1 MSVIVQVLIFIISYF
16 LSKKAGATSGQAAL
30 LATGATLLS
39 NSTGLTDTL
48 ANGVSSWFGGDDPQG
63 RAGSGDPTLIESG
76 SNLKGNIGQVGAVV
90 PSSGSSISDVLKS
103 WGPTGTA
110 LVGATAAGA
119 LTDNKWL
126 LYGGLAIVAILI
138 IK

>member
-1 MSVIVQVLIFIISYF
+1 MSAIIQVLIFIISYF
-16 LSKKAGATSGQAAL
+16 LSKKAGATTGQAAL
-30 LATGATLLS
+30 VATGATLLS

-76 SNLKGNIGQVGAVV
+76 PGLKDNIGQVGTVV

-110 LVGATAAGA
+110 LVGATTVGA
-119 LTDNKWL
+119 LTDDKWL
-126 LYGGLAIVAILI
+126 LYGGLAIIAILI
-138 IK
+138 LK